1 MKCNCNKPIEINY
14 KADFDLIISLL
25 DIKGR
30 LLPFPDYDFTVEIT
44 SAGVIP
50 AFVASQRS
58 GVLHNCSDDQGRIHI
73 YADNHGLRPGPL
85 TLEFTAYIPDAN
97 FADGTRRLPVVEQLD
112 VHLVPGRGQ
121 LPVGFE
127 TSLGLPAIKVYPE
140 EWMEEVK
147 KTAEEAAGR
156 LVTFGRVVDDSTPSL
171 AVNREGD
178 MAGGLQP
185 ISGGERAPGNVGK
198 IGGGSLGGGTIGG
211 GSLGG
216 STIIVEGKSPDEYLG
231 DVHYH
236 TGKKRFVELEK
247 DVTPAPIDSD
257 DETGADVASRRV
269 AAGNF
274 ADRLPAGWYY
284 TDSTNEMAEPNLI
297 SGIGILFSGSGFL
310 QTLTLGTT
318 FEPKGASKVYTLQLK
333 CTTTPDGVMLT
344 NPETLATIGV
354 GEQVKDDGE
363 GETITVE
370 GRELTMSRYYYRIE
384 LEEGAEL
391 PVQLDLAIEKRYSRF
406 TINSEPLIIAEADL
420 CEGWLFTAMGGRRPD
435 IVSYQ
440 WLDAG
445 MPYNVAEEDGNLMPR
460 KEVTYTD
467 EKGLSYIA
475 VDVYKQIASLSGDM
489 VPLGL
494 TGGDMDMDQ
503 IGGDMDTTLKTEH
516 SRPLRLIAAVD
527 PSTEERDLE
536 SALKNSEAIVSAF
549 QSIYEYSVVV
559 GRLPNYEPVMTESE
573 DGMMQTDEEATAEL
587 VRKLLEENFG
597 DINSGELVYDSTTG
611 ILWAKHQ
618 TGFNP
623 TGEWEQENL
632 YDGRYLLDMKGVL
645 PVNGGGSLS
654 RTYLIRCQEQMYG
667 MQFTKVTA
675 PETMVAD
682 SNSEY
687 ISMVNTLLTTNKLK

>member
-1 MKCNCNKPIEINY
+1 MTKIHY
-14 KADFDLIISLL
+14 HSDFDMVVTLRDSAGNEI
-25 DIKGR
+25 G
-30 LLPFPDYDFTVEIT
+30 FPTWDFTLTLRTMLRQKV
-44 SAGVIP
+44 
-50 AFVASQRS
+50 FVASQKE
-58 GVLHNCSDDQGRIHI
+58 GKLTNCRNDNGRIHV
-73 YADNHGLRPGPL
+73 YADGHQLTPGRL
-85 TLEFTAYIPDAN
+85 YAELVCEIPDERYS
-97 FADGTRRLPVVEQLD
+97 DGMHRVAIPAKLD
-112 VHLVPGRGQ
+112 IELVRGAGSTPTGLSAEVHVPG
-121 LPVGFE
+121 F
-127 TSLGLPAIKVYPE
+127 KVYPE

-185 ISGGERAPGNVGK
+185 ISGGERAPGNVGN

-216 STIIVEGKSPDEYLG
+216 STIIVEGKTPDEYLG
-231 DVHYH
+231 EVHYH

-247 DVTPAPIDSD
+247 KVTPAPIDSD
-257 DETGADVASRRV
+257 DETEADVASRRV

-297 SGIGILFSGSGFL
+297 SGIGILFSGGGGL
-310 QTLTLGTT
+310 RQTLTLGTT
-318 FEPKGASKVYTLQLK
+318 FEPKGAKKVYTLQLK

-363 GETITVE
+363 GETITVK

-384 LEEGAEL
+384 IEDGAEL
-391 PVQLDLAIEKRYSRF
+391 PVQLDLAIEKRFSRF
-406 TINSEPLIIAEADL
+406 TINSEPLIIAEATL

-445 MPYNVAEEDGNLMPR
+445 MPYNVAEEDGILMPR

-494 TGGDMDMDQ
+494 TGGDMDMGQ

-654 RTYLIRCQEQMYG
+654 RTYLIRCQEKIYG

-682 SNSEY
+682 SDSEY

>member
-1 MKCNCNKPIEINY
+1 MKCTNPVEINY
-14 KADFDLIISLL
+14 RSDFDISISLF
-25 DIKGR
+25 DIRGR
-30 LLPFPDYDFTVEIT
+30 QLPFPDYDFTVRLTSGT
-44 SAGVIP
+44 SAQ

-58 GVLHNCSDDQGRIHI
+58 GVLTNCTDEGGRIHI
-73 YADNHGLRPGPL
+73 WADSHGLRPGPL
-85 TLEFTAYIPDAN
+85 TVELTAFIPDDN
-97 FADGTRRLPVVEQLD
+97 FPDGTRRLPVIDTLD
-112 VHLVPGRGQ
+112 IALVPGRGQ

-185 ISGGERAPGNVGK
+185 ISGVERAPGNVGN

-333 CTTTPDGVMLT
+333 CTTTPDSVKLT
-344 NPETLATIGV
+344 DPETLSTVGV
-354 GEQVKDDGE
+354 GKLVKDAGQ

-370 GRELTMSRYYYRIE
+370 GGELTMSRYYYRIE

-391 PVQLDLAIEKRYSRF
+391 PAQLDLAIEKRFSRF
-406 TINSEPLIIAEADL
+406 TINSAPLIIAEATL
-420 CEGWLFTAMGGRRPD
+420 CEGWVFTAMGGRRPD
-435 IVSYQ
+435 IVSYK

-445 MPYNVAEEDGNLMPR
+445 MPYNVAEEDGILMPR
-460 KEVTYTD
+460 KEVIYID

-494 TGGDMDMDQ
+494 TGGDMDMGQ

-597 DINSGELVYDSTTG
+597 DIKPGELVYDSSTG

-645 PVNGGGSLS
+645 PTNSGGSLS
-654 RTYLIRCQEQMYG
+654 RTYLLRCEEQMGY
-667 MQFTKVTA
+667 MQFTRVTA
-675 PETMVAD
+675 PETMIAD
-682 SNSEY
+682 SDSDY
-687 ISMVNTLLTTNKLK
+687 TSMVNTLLTTNKLK